1 MYINSFPRY
10 TGTPVLI
17 SWGRHWS
24 AFMEGVCVMD
34 PQLRMV
40 STMTCSLMDRSELMF
55 FFSVYV
61 ATLFY
66 VISFFQ
72 IIP

>member
-1 MYINSFPRY
+1 
-10 TGTPVLI
+10 
-17 SWGRHWS
+17 
-24 AFMEGVCVMD
+24 MEGVCVMD

-55 FFSVYV
+55 FFSAYV

-66 VISFFQ
+66 VMFLPDYPINYPEQSSLNQFIIRVFTSFTR
-72 IIP
+72 